1 MKNLLVLNLLL
12 AFVWTAVLGSFTF
25 TTFMVG
31 LVIGFAVI
39 AVLSVALD
47 NDHYVKTVIRSF
59 TITVFFLK
67 ELFLSSIRVA
77 FDILKP
83 SFKMK
88 SGIVAIPL
96 DVKTDFEIT
105 FLANMISLT
114 PGTLSLD
121 VSEDKKTLYIHSM
134 YIDKDADALRKE
146 IKDKMERKVLELTR
160 N

>member
-1 MKNLLVLNLLL
+1 MKNLLILNLIL
-12 AFVWTAVLGSFTF
+12 AFTWMAVQGSFTF
-25 TTFMVG
+25 VAFMVG
-31 LVIGFAVI
+31 FILGYVVIS
-39 AVLSVALD
+39 VLSVAIDD
-47 NDHYVKTVIRSF
+47 NHYVKTVLRSV
-59 TITVFFLK
+59 TIIFFFLK

-77 FDILKP
+77 IDVLKP

-121 VSEDKKTLYIHSM
+121 VSDDKKTLFIHSM
-134 YIDKDADALRKE
+134 YIDKDADTLRKE
-146 IKDKMERKVLELTR
+146 IKGTMERKVLELTR